1 MAEQQQQTTG
11 SNSSAT
17 ATSPPA
23 ARAHTRLMDDELKPW
38 QLYDLS
44 GAVAPDSPD
53 TMKDFFRRFRNLRGK
68 SLEGFDNDALARSWS
83 AFIKRWNRM
92 QREGSSFVSWL
103 TFREKISA
111 DHSISA
117 LRNHICEN
125 AWDVDRLCYVHVR
138 EGCKSCNSVE
148 RPSEAEWQEHVA
160 EWPLSEQERAW
171 IAKYDRT
178 LSEMAQSS
186 NRGGSRRR
194 RSRRSMSPPSIPGGR
209 HSRGARR
216 SRSRS
221 RSPRDGPRPYST
233 SGDRHRSLQSR
244 PARRSRSRSRSP
256 RDGPR
261 PYSASGDRLR
271 NLEPRP
277 AHREEGWR
285 EAPTYPRMEGSRAN
299 EPYICARSEPRGWR
313 SNETW
318 MREED
323 PRAQRYGPRS
333 TAYHPSS
340 QQAGEDQRAD
350 TARALVAQGDM
361 DDVASRAYDAQLEAE
376 AASERAARAEGTA
389 TALRQSN
396 RELLERMRSLEQR
409 VFGGAQT
416 GTHPRE
422 RVPGSDGSMARQ
434 ARRAGRSMY
443 AAPRQGME

>member
-1 MAEQQQQTTG
+1 MAEQQQTTG
-11 SNSSAT
+11 STSSAT

-23 ARAHTRLMDDELKPW
+23 ARAHTRLMDDKLKPW

-44 GAVAPDSPD
+44 GAVTPDSLD
-53 TMKDFFRRFRNLRGK
+53 TMKDLFRRFRNLRGK

-125 AWDVDRLCYVHVR
+125 AWDVGRPCYVHVR
-138 EGCKSCNSVE
+138 EGCRSCNSVE
-148 RPSEAEWQEHVA
+148 RPSEVEWQEHVA
-160 EWPLSEQERAW
+160 EWPISEQERAW

-178 LSEMAQSS
+178 LSEIAQSS
-186 NRGGSRRR
+186 NHGGSRRR
-194 RSRRSMSPPSIPGGR
+194 RSRRSMSLPPIPGGR

-216 SRSRS
+216 SGSRL
-221 RSPRDGPRPYST
+221 RSPRD
-233 SGDRHRSLQSR
+233 D
-244 PARRSRSRSRSP
+244 
-256 RDGPR
+256 PR

-271 NLEPRP
+271 NPEPRP

-285 EAPTYPRMEGSRAN
+285 EAPTYPRMERSRAS
-299 EPYICARSEPRGWR
+299 ELYICARSEPLGWR

-323 PRAQRYGPRS
+323 PRPQRYGPRS

-340 QQAGEDQRAD
+340 QQAGKYQRAD

-361 DDVASRAYDAQLEAE
+361 DDVVSRAYDAQLKVE
-376 AASERAARAEGTA
+376 AASERAARADRTA
-389 TALRQSN
+389 TSLRQSN
-396 RELLERMRSLEQR
+396 RELLERMCSLEQR

-443 AAPRQGME
+443 AAPRQGTE